1 MIPPQK
7 CKEQAFVKRTEWLRK
22 KGWGGLLL
30 AVLLLTM
37 LSIPSGW
44 RSAHAHGGVV
54 IDSGYTDHFEWL
66 VSIDPYP
73 PLMGDTMLTL
83 LIYDV
88 TNYDPVNDA
97 TVVVYLAAP
106 DAPRPCC
113 EPNTH
118 RGPLALVIDP
128 ALYPGDYSN
137 PVHFDQPGAWEM
149 QFVVD
154 AGDRSFTVVVP
165 VTINATMGGSQ
176 PIAVGEASATPD
188 VAATATVFAQNVA
201 AARAQNSPL
210 AAPNSPLA
218 QPVSPLTNLP
228 TDGAV
233 GALPGSVNDWLLWG
247 ALALLPIALIGWWI
261 LRSATN
267 SPVPGAAAIEEDAA
281 SSGESDD

>member
-1 MIPPQK
+1 MT
-7 CKEQAFVKRTEWLRK
+7 RTEKLIRY
-22 KGWGGLLL
+22 GW
-30 AVLLLTM
+30 AVLLLAL
-37 LSIPSGW
+37 LSGAFAW
-44 RSAHAHGGVV
+44 RPAHAHGGVV

-97 TVVVYLAAP
+97 TVAVYLAAP
-106 DAPRPCC
+106 AAPRPCC

-137 PVHFDQPGAWEM
+137 PIPFDQPGEWEI

-201 AARAQNSPL
+201 AARVQNSPL
-210 AAPNSPLA
+210 AAPASPLA

-228 TDGAV
+228 TGGAV
-233 GALPGSVNDWLLWG
+233 GPLPGSVNDWLLWG
-247 ALALLPIALIGWWI
+247 ALALLPIALVGWWI
-261 LRSATN
+261 LRSAT
-267 SPVPGAAAIEEDAA
+267 SAAPPDVMSVEEDAA
-281 SSGESDD
+281 SSGERDD

>member
-1 MIPPQK
+1 
-7 CKEQAFVKRTEWLRK
+7 VTRTEPLIRY
-22 KGWGGLLL
+22 GWGALLI
-30 AVLLLTM
+30 AMLLGPLT
-37 LSIPSGW
+37 W
-44 RSAHAHGGVV
+44 RPAYAHGGVV
-54 IDSGYTDHFEWL
+54 IDSGYTDHVEWL

-73 PLMGDTMLTL
+73 ALMGDIMLTL

-97 TVVVYLAAP
+97 TVEVYLAAP

-113 EPNTH
+113 APNTH

-137 PVHFDQPGAWEM
+137 PINFDQPGEWEM

-154 AGDRSFTVVVP
+154 AGERSFTVVVP

-176 PIAVGEASATPD
+176 PIAVGGVTATPD

-210 AAPNSPLA
+210 AAPDSPLA
-218 QPVSPLTNLP
+218 QPVSPLTAFP
-228 TDGAV
+228 AGGAV
-233 GALPGSVNDWLLWG
+233 GALPGRVNDWLLWG
-247 ALALLPIALIGWWI
+247 ALALLPIALVGWWI
-261 LRSATN
+261 LRAATN
-267 SPVPGAAAIEEDAA
+267 SPVPDAVPIDEDEA
-281 SSGESDD
+281 SSGERDE